1 MKRFTATSM
10 SASRLTAAVAVL
22 TTAALL
28 VGCGGDD
35 RSDTSEESAAYTVV
49 RAATLS
55 PGDSVPAPTGDVV
68 LTITGAIGTTNADG
82 ALEFDME
89 LLESLDLIEYTTS
102 DLQAEGGDA
111 TFTGVLLE
119 DVLALAGAEESTTLT
134 ATALNDYSVDIPT
147 EDLEYAVMVATSVN
161 GERMSVERYGP
172 TRIVYPYASG
182 DLDPTVYDPRWI
194 WQLASIAVN

>member
-1 MKRFTATSM
+1 MKKPRTTSV
-10 SASRLTAAVAVL
+10 TTTVAAAL
-22 TTAALL
+22 TTAVLL
-28 VGCGGDD
+28 AGCGGGDG
-35 RSDTSEESAAYTVV
+35 STSSEETSTYTVV
-49 RAATLS
+49 RDARIA
-55 PGDSVPAPTGDVV
+55 PGDTIPAPTGEVV
-68 LTITGAIGTTNADG
+68 LTLTGAIDTTNADG

-89 LLESLDLIEYTTS
+89 LLESLELVEYTTS

-147 EDLEYAVMVATSVN
+147 EDLEHAVMVATSVN
-161 GERMSVERYGP
+161 GERMTVERYGP

-182 DLDPTVYDPRWI
+182 ELDPATYDPRWI
-194 WQLASIAVN
+194 WQLATIDVN